1 MTFKDEHANPMV
13 KFNME
18 EGALI
23 SIQLKSISIP
33 IVFARILPIA
43 PLDLRVD
50 VRVEA
55 IEVTF
60 MEE

>member
-13 KFNME
+13 EFNME

-23 SIQLKSISIP
+23 SIQLKPISIP
-33 IVFARILPIA
+33 IVFARILPIT

-50 VRVEA
+50 VRVEV